1 MVNDAKLKIQM
12 SGDKDENDK
21 LFEIA
26 ISQFQCLVPVQKMDF
41 GKYKFGTR
49 VVLAKIVN
57 GKLVIR
63 VGGGYI
69 SVEEFL
75 EKYAKIELARMNT
88 Q

>member
-1 MVNDAKLKIQM
+1 
-12 SGDKDENDK
+12 
-21 LFEIA
+21 
-26 ISQFQCLVPVQKMDF
+26 MDF
-41 GKYKFGTR
+41 GKYKFGSK